1 MHLYVVWFYRSAF
14 TTWLQQEVVINRK
27 SMVQKRL
34 EVEPVDWLTAEPVV
48 MVPLFSFFSSLGSE
62 VTEEHTEED

>member
-1 MHLYVVWFYRSAF
+1 
-14 TTWLQQEVVINRK
+14 
-27 SMVQKRL
+27 MVQKRL

-62 VTEEHTEED
+62 VTEEHTEEDWLTFSLVVFIPNANNWPMYRYVDAY